1 VAEARSH
8 LGDEPV
14 DDVKLHARIRAR
26 LGRVVDDPGEVDV
39 TVRDGNVLLTGTAS
53 MDEIERLRDVLE
65 TMHGVASVESRLTAS
80 AAH

>member
-1 VAEARSH
+1 
-8 LGDEPV
+8 
-14 DDVKLHARIRAR
+14 
-26 LGRVVDDPGEVDV
+26 
-39 TVRDGNVLLTGTAS
+39 